1 MAVVVVVV
9 VAVVVA
15 VVEVEVELVNAAEWA
30 PKPVIRRTCWGHTA
44 NRGRPQFKITIF
56 WDSSAHDE

>member
-1 MAVVVVVV
+1 MTVVVVV
-9 VAVVVA
+9 VAVA
-15 VVEVEVELVNAAEWA
+15 VVELVNAAEWGL
-30 PKPVIRRTCWGHTA
+30 KPVIRHTCWGHTA